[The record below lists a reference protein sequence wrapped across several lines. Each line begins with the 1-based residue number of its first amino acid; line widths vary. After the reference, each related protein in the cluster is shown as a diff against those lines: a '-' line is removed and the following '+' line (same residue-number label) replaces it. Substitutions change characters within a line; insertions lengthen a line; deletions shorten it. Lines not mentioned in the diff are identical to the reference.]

1 MLSPFDETVGNL
13 SVAQKEVNS
22 KMSKVRV
29 SVEWSNAQV
38 INYYK
43 ALDVKSNLRVGTQPV
58 GQMYRVGILM
68 TNCIT
73 CIRGGNTGSDYFNV
87 RPPDIKEYLSM
98 LRN

>member
-38 INYYK
+38 INY
-43 ALDVKSNLRVGTQPV
+43 
-58 GQMYRVGILM
+58 
-68 TNCIT
+68 
-73 CIRGGNTGSDYFNV
+73 
-87 RPPDIKEYLSM
+87 
-98 LRN
+98 